1 MIDSRNP
8 SNWSFH
14 SRGTSYFTNRDLASL
29 LQVVLRLHSYAC
41 FVSSFR
47 FGRPSVHFRFLLSPQ
62 LIALHSDPLDS
73 TLNRDPSWEDEFI
86 GFCGR
91 LRSPSSGP
99 LLTRSAEMAVEISWA
114 TAGIPRYYNN
124 LLIGLILISNKAAIF
139 CK

>member
-14 SRGTSYFTNRDLASL
+14 SRGTSLIVIR
-29 LQVVLRLHSYAC
+29 QVVLRLHSYAC

-91 LRSPSSGP
+91 LQIESG
-99 LLTRSAEMAVEISWA
+99 AAAKEIMVEVIAHTQFSLNGVVEKHIISKHTLFIEWF
-114 TAGIPRYYNN
+114 
-124 LLIGLILISNKAAIF
+124 S
-139 CK
+139 